1 MMSWTVETFRSDDNG
16 EEAPRNE
23 SYAALK
29 DGSLKRVVETRL
41 E

>member
-1 MMSWTVETFRSDDNG
+1 MSWTLETFRSDDKG
-16 EEAPRNE
+16 GKRQVNE